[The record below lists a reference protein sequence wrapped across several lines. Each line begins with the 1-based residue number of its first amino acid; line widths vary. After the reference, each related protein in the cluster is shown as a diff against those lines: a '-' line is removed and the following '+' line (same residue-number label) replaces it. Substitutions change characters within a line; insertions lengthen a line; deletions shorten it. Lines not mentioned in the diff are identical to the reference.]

1 MNAAPEATKTAPA
14 GRQDRPPIS
23 RRALTV
29 GGAVGVS
36 VLVAALTAGIL
47 PRVARQH
54 RLTAAVAVVSSG
66 VPSVSVATVGP
77 APTSSPGLL
86 PRALPALRTAPIY
99 ARTPRHLRRRLVDI
113 GSHVRAGQLLAE
125 IHAPDVDQ
133 QVAQA

>member
-47 PRVARQH
+47 PRVARQP
-54 RLTAAVAVVSSG
+54 RLTAAVAGVSRG
-66 VPSVSVATVGP
+66 VPRVSVATVRP
-77 APTSSPGLL
+77 APTHPRGLP
-86 PRALPALRTAPIY
+86 PRAVPAPPTAPPF
-99 ARTPRHLRRRLVDI
+99 RRPPR
-113 GSHVRAGQLLAE
+113 S
-125 IHAPDVDQ
+125 
-133 QVAQA
+133 